1 MPQGLPC
8 VMRYRIGQGRLDAPP
23 ASPYRPRVSRWS
35 LRDAGSS
42 LGRKI
47 VNVSDPIVDAAR
59 ELLADGLDEL
69 RRATADLSTED
80 LNRRPAG
87 GETNSLAVIATH
99 ALAGTRSWL
108 SLATG
113 APLPPRD
120 RPAEFRTIADAE
132 LRVLDRGADR
142 RVSRLAG
149 RRLVRPRTRGHGV
162 VALDGSRRACDR
174 GVGVAFRALALER
187 ARRTRSPHA

>member
-1 MPQGLPC
+1 M
-8 VMRYRIGQGRLDAPP
+8 
-23 ASPYRPRVSRWS
+23 S
-35 LRDAGSS
+35 
-42 LGRKI
+42 
-47 VNVSDPIVDAAR
+47 VSDPIVDAAR

-120 RPAEFRTIADAE
+120 RPAEFRTIADAGFASSIE
-132 LRVLDRGADR
+132 ARIAECLGLLDDVSFDPAREGTASWRSTGADEPVTAAWALLFALSHLNEHVGHAHLTR
-142 RVSRLAG
+142 ELLSSR
-149 RRLVRPRTRGHGV
+149 
-162 VALDGSRRACDR
+162 
-174 GVGVAFRALALER
+174 
-187 ARRTRSPHA
+187 